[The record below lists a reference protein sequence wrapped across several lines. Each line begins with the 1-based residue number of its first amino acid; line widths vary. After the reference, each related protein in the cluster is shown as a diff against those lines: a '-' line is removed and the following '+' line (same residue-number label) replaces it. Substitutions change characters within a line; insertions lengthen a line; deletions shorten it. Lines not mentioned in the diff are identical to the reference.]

1 MERPGI
7 CFVKVTRRLG
17 AGGGVCLPGRHM
29 VPGDTAV
36 RGAGLQGG
44 SVYVGVQGSVQ
55 FFRGSGR
62 GGGFRAAEVYY
73 TYCVLYF
80 GYYRIVIAAGEAH
93 SSLAPATGGRGS
105 DQPSPQ
111 ADDR

>member
-1 MERPGI
+1 MASSRPVVPDLFG
-7 CFVKVTRRLG
+7 TRDQFH
-17 AGGGVCLPGRHM
+17 GR
-29 VPGDTAV
+29 
-36 RGAGLQGG
+36 
-44 SVYVGVQGSVQ
+44 Q
-55 FFRGSGR
+55 FFRGSGK

>member
-44 SVYVGVQGSVQ
+44 SVYVGVQGSV
-55 FFRGSGR
+55 
-62 GGGFRAAEVYY
+62 
-73 TYCVLYF
+73 CVLW
-80 GYYRIVIAAGEAH
+80 
-93 SSLAPATGGRGS
+93 
-105 DQPSPQ
+105 SPHVHTLVCVDLCVCVCVCGVSVLES
-111 ADDR
+111 AWICVSMCV